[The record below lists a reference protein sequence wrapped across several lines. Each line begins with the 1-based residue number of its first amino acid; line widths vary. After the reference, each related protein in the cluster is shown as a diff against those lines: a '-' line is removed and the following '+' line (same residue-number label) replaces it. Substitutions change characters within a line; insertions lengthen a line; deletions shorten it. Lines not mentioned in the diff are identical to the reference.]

1 MRIVIASL
9 VLAAASAAL
18 AGPIEAKFSGAN
30 PIALYGLSDEGTC
43 IPDRIS
49 GRVVKRVFDD
59 GGFKMKGAVIE
70 QQSGERTYLN
80 IDTDKIS
87 KASAAEMGNANR
99 GLQILLNEG
108 NRVTLGIFACGAAGR
123 VMMIDSVQRAR

>member
-1 MRIVIASL
+1 MRAILI
-9 VLAAASAAL
+9 AL
-18 AGPIEAKFSGAN
+18 AVMVSGAAWAAPIETKFAGN
-30 PIALYGLSDEGTC
+30 TPVALSGLSDENGCLPAKLT
-43 IPDRIS
+43 
-49 GRVVKRVFDD
+49 GRVVKRAFDD
-59 GGFKMKGAVIE
+59 GGFKMKSVVIE
-70 QQSGERTYLN
+70 ERSGERTYLN
-80 IDTDKIS
+80 IDTDKIN